1 MHPCTHACHIQV
13 TGEAASFGRRALVA
27 SVSHAGDV
35 VEPMSLSS
43 AIDISSPAADEE
55 PSMSPEDG
63 PGPLASA
70 VLVEQIKRVGATA
83 KVWIRR
89 KT

>member
-1 MHPCTHACHIQV
+1 M
-13 TGEAASFGRRALVA
+13 A

-43 AIDISSPAADEE
+43 AIDISPPAANVE
-55 PSMSPEDG
+55 PSLSPEDG

-70 VLVEQIKRVGATA
+70 VLIEQIKQVGATA
-83 KVWIRR
+83 KVRIGR